1 MEIYRID
8 PNNPDKKVI
17 EKSAKI
23 LLDGGV
29 LSHPTETIYGLA
41 ANIYNEDAVKKIYEI
56 KGRRTAKPLS
66 LMVDSIETIEKIV
79 GEISPFA
86 KKIIE
91 HFLPGPL
98 TVVLPFKKR
107 IEVPCF
113 SERKTVGFR
122 IPDYPFC
129 LELLKAVKVPL
140 TTTSANKSGLKNPEL
155 AVEVM
160 AQFNSEID
168 ILVDGGK
175 TPNGLPSTVIDLSED
190 KITILREGAISS
202 DTLNAFV

>member
-1 MEIYRID
+1 MEIYRI
-8 PNNPDKKVI
+8 NPDAPNKTVVT
-17 EKSAKI
+17 ECATI
-23 LLDGGV
+23 LKNGGV
-29 LSHPTETIYGLA
+29 IAHPTETIYGFA
-41 ANIYNEDAVKKIYEI
+41 ANIYNEDAVRKIYEI

-86 KKIIE
+86 RKVME

-98 TVVLPFKKR
+98 TVVLPFNKP
-107 IEVPCF
+107 IDIPFF
-113 SERKTVGFR
+113 SDRKTVGFR

-129 LELLKAVKVPL
+129 LELLKEIKLPL
-140 TTTSANKSGLKNPEL
+140 TTTSANKSGLKNPQL

-160 AQFNSEID
+160 AQFNTEID

-175 TPNGLPSTVIDLSED
+175 TKNGLPSTVIDLSD
-190 KITILREGAISS
+190 NKITILREGAISAE
-202 DTLNAFV
+202 TLNDFV